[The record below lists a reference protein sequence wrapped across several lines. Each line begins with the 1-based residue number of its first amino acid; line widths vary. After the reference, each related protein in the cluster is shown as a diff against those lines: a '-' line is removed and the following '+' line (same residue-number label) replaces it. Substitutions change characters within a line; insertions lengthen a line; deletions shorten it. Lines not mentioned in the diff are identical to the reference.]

1 MCTVLTIHVITRSLA
16 PREFRPKLS
25 FLYCGFEIGG
35 VDRWWNL
42 PQAVSIIVFLSWFWV
57 SPKIP
62 DTKGEFFPSFTYIC
76 IWIINRDGPRVS
88 STRVK
93 PGFSTKLET
102 RVIKI
107 KTRVPEKFQ
116 ILLFFTIF
124 SYILSYLSFLLIAFL
139 FSPTFFSYF

>member
-1 MCTVLTIHVITRSLA
+1 MVEYCVTANSKELWLDLT
-16 PREFRPKLS
+16 
-25 FLYCGFEIGG
+25 
-35 VDRWWNL
+35 
-42 PQAVSIIVFLSWFWV
+42 
-57 SPKIP
+57 
-62 DTKGEFFPSFTYIC
+62 
-76 IWIINRDGPRVS
+76 RDGPRVS

-124 SYILSYLSFLLIAFL
+124 SYILSYLSFLLIVFL

>member
-1 MCTVLTIHVITRSLA
+1 MESPPSCSEHHCI
-16 PREFRPKLS
+16 S
-25 FLYCGFEIGG
+25 FMILG
-35 VDRWWNL
+35 
-42 PQAVSIIVFLSWFWV
+42 
-57 SPKIP
+57 PKIP

-124 SYILSYLSFLLIAFL
+124 SYILSYLSFLLIVFL
-139 FSPTFFSYF
+139 FSPTFFSYFQAKSSILQLKNEFLVFRLSIFFADFTMYI

>member
-1 MCTVLTIHVITRSLA
+1 MSCLQTFECSLKCALTV
-16 PREFRPKLS
+16 
-25 FLYCGFEIGG
+25 
-35 VDRWWNL
+35 
-42 PQAVSIIVFLSWFWV
+42 
-57 SPKIP
+57 
-62 DTKGEFFPSFTYIC
+62 EFFHLPSTTFHCVHQQRELNPPNILLF
-76 IWIINRDGPRVS
+76 IRDEPRVS

-124 SYILSYLSFLLIAFL
+124 SYILSYLSFLLIVFL
-139 FSPTFFSYF
+139 FSPTFFSYFQAKSSILQLKNEFLVFRLSIFFADFTMYI

>member
-1 MCTVLTIHVITRSLA
+1 MD
-16 PREFRPKLS
+16 S
-25 FLYCGFEIGG
+25 FENRVKDLDHFYC
-35 VDRWWNL
+35 NN
-42 PQAVSIIVFLSWFWV
+42 
-57 SPKIP
+57 
-62 DTKGEFFPSFTYIC
+62 YILKAMP
-76 IWIINRDGPRVS
+76 ILLLLHNRDEPRVS

-124 SYILSYLSFLLIAFL
+124 SYILSYLSFLLIVFL

>member
-1 MCTVLTIHVITRSLA
+1 MKSEPHFGLT
-16 PREFRPKLS
+16 
-25 FLYCGFEIGG
+25 
-35 VDRWWNL
+35 
-42 PQAVSIIVFLSWFWV
+42 
-57 SPKIP
+57 
-62 DTKGEFFPSFTYIC
+62 FPNELLHPTYSCFYYFAYFCLNTYIHC
-76 IWIINRDGPRVS
+76 TRDEPRVS

-124 SYILSYLSFLLIAFL
+124 SYILSYLSFLLIVFL
-139 FSPTFFSYF
+139 FSPTFFSYFQAKSSILQLKNEFLVFRLSIFFADFTMYI